1 MEKSAAITALG
12 ALAQETRLDIFRLLI
27 GNAPNGVP
35 AGEIGERL
43 GLPAPTLSFHLNQ
56 LRFAGLVSSRRKSRS
71 IIYFANLAA
80 MNSLLAYLTDN
91 CCGGRP
97 ELCAPEPCAA
107 PADGCVPARRM
118 KPRGRHANR
127 ARKEAAVDG

>member
-1 MEKSAAITALG
+1 MEKSSAITALG

-27 GNAPNGVP
+27 GKAPQGVP

-43 GLPAPTLSFHLNQ
+43 GLPPPTLSFHLNQ
-56 LRFAGLVSSRRKSRS
+56 LRFAGLVSSRRQSRS

-80 MNSLLAYLTDN
+80 MNGLLAYLTDN

-97 ELCAPEPCAA
+97 ELCAPEPCAVAANGNA
-107 PADGCVPARRM
+107 PAKRM
-118 KPRGRHANR
+118 KPRGRHTRR
-127 ARKEAAVDG
+127 AKKGAVIDG

>member
-1 MEKSAAITALG
+1 MAITALG

-27 GNAPNGVP
+27 GKAPKGVP

-56 LRFAGLVSSRRKSRS
+56 LRFAGLVSSRRQSRS

-80 MNSLLAYLTDN
+80 MNGLLAYLTDN

-107 PADGCVPARRM
+107 EANGNASAKRM
-118 KPRGRHANR
+118 KPRGPGIRPE
-127 ARKEAAVDG
+127 KKGAAVDG